1 MKTADTAFLGVDIGT
16 SSIAAVLV
24 DDRGK
29 VLETRTVSNPSAGEP
44 SPDGRHEQD
53 ANAILHAVN
62 GLVETCETLARE
74 RGLKI
79 AEIGWTGQMH
89 GLVAV
94 DRKLRALTPFV
105 TWRDVRCAPP
115 RRGCGVMA
123 DWRTCKIRG
132 IYRALT
138 IPGYVVARRTGK
150 CMVDSTFRASMGP
163 ETELGEFSGWIPDAD
178 DSVML
183 GDNQAGVYAAMKLRP
198 RAAVINIGTSA
209 QLSIVC
215 EEGRGKRE
223 EERGTRDEGVE
234 ERPFPGGRTLLCR
247 ASHVGGAALARLR
260 RKLGYSWDRLNKE
273 AVKNPQIAKCVADIV
288 DDLVKGVSLKGVR
301 SVVGVGSAL
310 RLNPCLRTAIERR
323 LKVRCIVPEVLEMAA
338 WGAALYAMDMRAAR
352 KEGFGSKRSVIVETL
367 RHEIAL
373 GKYAVNEK
381 FPSEQMLVRR
391 FKVARATVSNALAE
405 LKREGIL
412 RVKFGSGVYVTPMAR
427 GKGAIGLIVPG
438 RGRGEIFEPLCRSIE
453 REVGKLG
460 YTIVSGGVL
469 KGRADERQAA
479 ALAFAKRCVEN
490 HVAGVIMEPIELVP
504 GKDETTEE
512 ILAILKGM
520 DIPIV
525 LVDRDIPTPGG
536 RSEYDLVGI
545 DNFRAG
551 YQLGEMM
558 IKAGAR
564 RIAYLNFRESAPTV
578 RRRAQGVAQAVLDA
592 GLGWSRRNVIELEI
606 GDARALASVM
616 EGRNPPDAI
625 VCANDRTASF
635 VIRTLDA
642 IGLNVP
648 KDVRVSGF
656 DDLAYSLGSKVP
668 LTTVR
673 QPCAEIGRVAL
684 RTLVERIL
692 HRDLP
697 PREILLA
704 AELVRRRSA

>member
-24 DDRGK
+24 DSRGR
-29 VLETRTVSNPSAGEP
+29 VLETRTEPNPSACEP

-53 ANAILHAVN
+53 ANAILHTVN
-62 GLVETCETLARE
+62 GLVETCEAIARE
-74 RGLKI
+74 RGLRI

-123 DWRTCKIRG
+123 DWRGRKIKG

-138 IPGYVVARRTGK
+138 IPGYVIARRTGK
-150 CMVDSTFRASMGP
+150 CMVDSTFRSSMGP
-163 ETELGEFSGWIPDAD
+163 ETELGECAGWLPDLD

-209 QLSIVC
+209 QLSIVA
-215 EEGRGKRE
+215 
-223 EERGTRDEGVE
+223 ERDGASRRTGPEAE
-234 ERPFPGGRTLLCR
+234 TRPFPGGKTLVCR
-247 ASHVGGAALARLR
+247 ASHLGGAALARLR
-260 RKLGYSWDRLNKE
+260 RRLGYSWDRLNKE
-273 AVKNPQIAKCVADIV
+273 SVKNPQIAKCVADIV
-288 DDLVKGVSLKGVR
+288 DDLVKGVGLKGIR

-338 WGAALYAMDMRAAR
+338 WGAALYAMDMRMAR
-352 KEGFGSKRSVIVETL
+352 GEGLGSKRSVIVETL

-373 GKYAVNEK
+373 GKYAVNER

-460 YTIVSGGVL
+460 YTVVSGGVL

-520 DIPIV
+520 NIPIV

-558 IKAGAR
+558 IKAGAK
-564 RIAYLNFRESAPTV
+564 RISYLNFRESAPTV

-592 GLGWSRRNVIELEI
+592 DLGWSRRNVIELEI
-606 GDARALASVM
+606 GDAHALAKIM

-625 VCANDRTASF
+625 VCANDRTATF
-635 VIRTLDA
+635 VIRTLTA
-642 IGLNVP
+642 IGLEVP

-656 DDLAYSLGSKVP
+656 DDLAYARKTKVP
-668 LTTVR
+668 LTTMR
-673 QPCAEIGRVAL
+673 QPCEELGTVAL
-684 RTLVERIL
+684 HALVERIL
-692 HRDLP
+692 HRELP
-697 PREILLA
+697 PREILLTP
-704 AELVRRRSA
+704 ELVRRRSV

>member
-1 MKTADTAFLGVDIGT
+1 MKTSDTAFLGVDIGT

-24 DDRGK
+24 DSRGK
-29 VLETRTVSNPSAGEP
+29 VLETQTVPNPSAGEP
-44 SPDGRHEQD
+44 LPDGRHEQD

-62 GLVETCETLARE
+62 GLVETCEALARE
-74 RGLKI
+74 RGFRI
-79 AEIGWTGQMH
+79 VEIGWTGQMH

-94 DRKLRALTPFV
+94 DRKLCALTPFV

-123 DWRTCKIRG
+123 DWRTRKIRG

-138 IPGYVVARRTGK
+138 IPGYVIARRTGK
-150 CMVDSTFRASMGP
+150 CMVDSTFRSSMGP
-163 ETELGEFSGWIPDAD
+163 ESELGEYAGWLPDTD

-209 QLSIVC
+209 QLSIVR
-215 EEGRGKRE
+215 EEGTGKRE
-223 EERGTRDEGVE
+223 QGTGDEEVE

-247 ASHVGGAALARLR
+247 ASHIGGSALARLR
-260 RKLGYSWDRLNKE
+260 RKLGYTWDRLNKE
-273 AVKNPQIAKCVADIV
+273 AAKNPQIAKCVADIV

-310 RLNPCLRTAIERR
+310 RLNPCLRTAVERR
-323 LKVRCIVPEVLEMAA
+323 LKVRCVIPEILEMAA

-352 KEGFGSKRSVIVETL
+352 RDGLGSKRSVIVETL

-438 RGRGEIFEPLCRSIE
+438 RGRGEIFEPLCRSVE

-525 LVDRDIPTPGG
+525 LVDRDIPTTRG

-551 YQLGEMM
+551 YLLGEMM
-558 IKAGAR
+558 IKAGAK
-564 RIAYLNFRESAPTV
+564 RISYLNFRESAPTV

-592 GLGWSRRNVIELEI
+592 GLVWSRRNVIELEI
-606 GDARALASVM
+606 GDAHALAKIM
-616 EGRNPPDAI
+616 EGRTPPDAI
-625 VCANDRTASF
+625 VCANDRTATF
-635 VIRTLDA
+635 VIRTLSA
-642 IGLNVP
+642 IGLKVP
-648 KDVRVSGF
+648 RDVRVSGF
-656 DDLAYSLGSKVP
+656 DDLAYARKTKVP
-668 LTTVR
+668 LTTMR
-673 QPCAEIGRVAL
+673 QPCEELGTVAL
-684 RTLVERIL
+684 HALVERIL
-692 HRDLP
+692 HRELP
-697 PREILLA
+697 PREILLTP
-704 AELVRRRSA
+704 ELIRRRSTK